1 MNIFD
6 LIISDKEEVALDDVF
21 LDEENQHTI
30 RRLIKEYRYIDELQR
45 YGLPVN
51 NKILLYGKSG
61 CGKTTAAKAI
71 AHALGKNINILNLSN
86 IVCAKIGETSHN
98 IKMVF
103 DKAGREKSVLFLDE
117 FDHIGKARD
126 NDEKEVGE
134 MKRLVTSLIQ
144 LIDYY
149 PKNAILIGATN
160 YPEIIDH
167 ALMRR
172 FQLRIDFR
180 MPPAA
185 MLDTY
190 YDKILAAFPADTRD
204 IDRVYDIS
212 FAEAKDY
219 AYTEVKARL
228 IAQLEAREPRA
239 ELL

>member
-6 LIISDKEEVALDDVF
+6 LIINDKEVVALDDVF

-30 RRLIKEYRYIDELQR
+30 QQLIKEYRYVDELSH

-51 NKILLYGKSG
+51 NKVLLYGKSG

-71 AHALGKNINILNLSN
+71 AHSLGKSIHILNLSN

-180 MPPAA
+180 MPPAD
-185 MLDTY
+185 MLDAY
-190 YDKILAAFPADTRD
+190 YDKLLAAFPAAIRD
-204 IDRVYDIS
+204 IGRIYDIS

-228 IAQLEAREPRA
+228 IAQLEAGTWVPGA
-239 ELL
+239 